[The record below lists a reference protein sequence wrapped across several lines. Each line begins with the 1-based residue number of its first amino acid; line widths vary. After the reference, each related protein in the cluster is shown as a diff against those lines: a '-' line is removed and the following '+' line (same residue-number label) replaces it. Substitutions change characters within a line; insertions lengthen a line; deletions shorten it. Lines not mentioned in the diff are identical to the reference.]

1 LKRFPTT
8 TGSHRQSAVRLL
20 GRVGGADTLPVME
33 TAKIGANPE
42 LRVLLD
48 KSIQA
53 IRSRLGR

>member
-1 LKRFPTT
+1 
-8 TGSHRQSAVRLL
+8 
-20 GRVGGADTLPVME
+20 ME